1 MDQTAESPRNAP
13 DPEPDGHREGPPVT
27 DDTVREAGEN
37 R

>member
-13 DPEPDGHREGPPVT
+13 DPDGHREGPPVT